1 MARNTRL
8 IPYDEPAY
16 FSEPAYGERTVE
28 SLDESATGILACGST
43 SSMAKRD
50 YSLPDDI
57 PLFLSNNASAANQRG
72 FGRGVERDPRRTV
85 VASRMVKAGLWLA
98 SIAAVALAILSLEN
112 PLALFA
118 SAKASLVGAQASA
131 TPKTASEPSIAARPA
146 ATRPAPPT
154 SSPVF
159 SAAPP
164 AAEKTAPTRD
174 EIAIALRAAHQRQT
188 EIRQPAAA
196 AAPPSRRLGA
206 DELTTLLKR
215 AKSLIAIGDISAAR
229 LLLERAADAQEAGAA
244 LLLAQTW
251 DPAVLGTPDARSI
264 TPDPAKARDWY
275 QKAARLGSQDAQQRL
290 SQLQN

>member
-159 SAAPP
+159 SAAP
-164 AAEKTAPTRD
+164 TRD